1 MPYALVPAYGY
12 SKNDTRVISSHSSLE
27 SARKAAG
34 KYKGAFR
41 VQIVEHQ
48 GGLKKGRRFFMDS
61 IGGTYPQRNPT
72 RRKTARRKNAPKSQS
87 KLLKNFT
94 GVVRLNADKTVSI
107 VGTGRKANPSKKRR
121 AKR

>member
-1 MPYALVPAYGY
+1 MAV
-12 SKNDTRVISSHSSLE
+12 K
-27 SARKAAG
+27 RKG
-34 KYKGAFR
+34 PMR
-41 VQIVEHQ
+41 NWEV
-48 GGLKKGRRFFMDS
+48 R
-61 IGGTYPQRNPT
+61 IGGRNIRDFGGAHLIDKYMGTVEATSKSAALSKARRVFNYKDLKVTKLNPARRAP

-107 VGTGRKANPSKKRR
+107 VGHGKKPNPSKKRR